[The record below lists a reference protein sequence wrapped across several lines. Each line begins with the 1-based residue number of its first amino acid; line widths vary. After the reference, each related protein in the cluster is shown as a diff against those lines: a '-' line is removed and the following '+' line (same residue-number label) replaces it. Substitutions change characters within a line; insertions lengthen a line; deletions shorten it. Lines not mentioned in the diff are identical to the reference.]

1 MMQKTCFNCGC
12 HYYASRSDQLFCS
25 KKCRYKY
32 YHNQPLTL
40 TLMSKWFD
48 MILFEGKLEEY
59 RIIKPYWTKRF
70 KNYFGEYY
78 DFSVEPP
85 VPVWNQIKKDV
96 VFKNGYRKDARQFT
110 AECSISEGTG
120 REEWGAVPGEKYYIL
135 TIHRIFDTKN
145 CSLLKY
151 LK

>member
-1 MMQKTCFNCGC
+1 
-12 HYYASRSDQLFCS
+12 
-25 KKCRYKY
+25 
-32 YHNQPLTL
+32 
-40 TLMSKWFD
+40 MSKWFD

-78 DFSVEPP
+78 DFSVDPP

-151 LK
+151 LKQENNMTEELMRFNELLEGISITDELPDNIL